1 MKRFVWRLQR
11 VLDIKAKEEQKKT
24 TELFQLTEKLSET
37 RGRLLAQQR
46 IRNDIILRIAQK
58 KPQRRLA
65 EQELF
70 LKHSATSDKQIKML
84 KNEVSEME
92 SQQSEKIA
100 ELLRVRRFKKA
111 LQKLRAEAKMRF
123 VSEQERLEQKELD
136 EGAIISFAADRAGS
150 VSDRHKGTK

>member
-1 MKRFVWRLQR
+1 
-11 VLDIKAKEEQKKT
+11 
-24 TELFQLTEKLSET
+24 
-37 RGRLLAQQR
+37 
-46 IRNDIILRIAQK
+46 
-58 KPQRRLA
+58 
-65 EQELF
+65 
-70 LKHSATSDKQIKML
+70 
-84 KNEVSEME
+84 ME